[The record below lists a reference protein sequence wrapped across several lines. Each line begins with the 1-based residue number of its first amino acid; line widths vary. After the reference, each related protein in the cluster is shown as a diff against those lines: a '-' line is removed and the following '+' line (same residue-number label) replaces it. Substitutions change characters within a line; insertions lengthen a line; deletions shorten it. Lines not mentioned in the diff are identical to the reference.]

1 MTWSSVEH
9 YYQASKFKINNPG
22 LYRSFALESGTEL
35 SKDPAMA
42 KSAGGKN
49 KLDPDFFTSGRSLV
63 EMRRAQKEKFTQH
76 NNLRNI
82 LLATKNAK
90 LVHYVRGSNPI
101 VFIDLMVIR
110 SELSSTKKP
119 QRYYDYVP
127 MNVRSK
133 SPRRS
138 RKIYKSPYSLSPIR
152 RSPIRRRSYEG
163 TPSYLKNLPSQWTKL
178 PPAMMYEDQPVE
190 IEPMGPMTYRVPS
203 PGEAPAKSVFME
215 RESDNVPLVKK
226 SDLES
231 KPKKRFSFKIQP
243 EKLEQGNYER
253 INLDNLD
260 EKTSKRIE
268 KVGREQE
275 EIIKRQ
281 REMALKRIAEMKKK
295 K

>member
-1 MTWSSVEH
+1 
-9 YYQASKFKINNPG
+9 
-22 LYRSFALESGTEL
+22 
-35 SKDPAMA
+35 
-42 KSAGGKN
+42 
-49 KLDPDFFTSGRSLV
+49 
-63 EMRRAQKEKFTQH
+63 
-76 NNLRNI
+76 
-82 LLATKNAK
+82 
-90 LVHYVRGSNPI
+90 
-101 VFIDLMVIR
+101 
-110 SELSSTKKP
+110 
-119 QRYYDYVP
+119 
-127 MNVRSK
+127 
-133 SPRRS
+133 
-138 RKIYKSPYSLSPIR
+138 
-152 RSPIRRRSYEG
+152 
-163 TPSYLKNLPSQWTKL
+163 
-178 PPAMMYEDQPVE
+178 MYEDQPVE